1 MLSYISSLLIITL
14 LLLTP
19 TAAFANGSFTGLETS
34 FSSPEGIAALIPSF
48 RDRQGHFSVP
58 DPTKNAAQ
66 FLQAQQTLTI
76 LIDQAETQA
85 LMAVTPDQLQKRMAK
100 KTMRLP
106 ANWKRA
112 EIAVKTDGSMAQ
124 CADSGPNCSA
134 YGSPSFLNRLEPVE
148 GLESSFYRNIQP
160 DNSVPALVYLQ
171 PTAVASVS
179 RILLAAANTA
189 GVWIP
194 AAYALGPAGGD
205 AFLIVN
211 NCLDLAQTN
220 NGLLA
225 PNAMLVAALQWA
237 S

>member
-1 MLSYISSLLIITL
+1 MGIFYSFLLILIL
-14 LLLTP
+14 LLGP
-19 TAAFANGSFTGLETS
+19 AAPAMANVSLIGLEKS
-34 FSSPEGIAALIPSF
+34 FSSPEGLAALVPAF
-48 RDRQGHFSVP
+48 RDRQGNFSVP
-58 DPTKNAAQ
+58 DPTKNVAK

-85 LMAVTPDQLQKRMAK
+85 LMALTPNQLQKRMAK
-100 KTMRLP
+100 KAMHLP
-106 ANWKRA
+106 ENWKRA
-112 EIAVKTDGSMAQ
+112 EIAVKTDGSKAL

-134 YGSPSFLNRLEPVE
+134 YGSPSFLNKLEPVE
-148 GLESSFYRNIQP
+148 GLESSFYKNIQP
-160 DNSVPALVYLQ
+160 DSSVPALVYLQ
-171 PTAVASVS
+171 HTAVASVS

-194 AAYALGPAGGD
+194 AAYAIGPAGGD

-220 NGLLA
+220 NGVLA
-225 PNAMLVAALQWA
+225 PNAMLVAALQWV